1 MEIKLTNMKSIILLL
16 LTCLSAQVHAQN
28 ETTEPVKPL
37 ILIDTLLTYNESMII
52 HPSKFVSVSTI
63 SGQQAT
69 ALYGASGRFGVIKIQ
84 TLPNIEFLRLNAIL
98 DKFQI
103 EEKYRKLRVCIDQV
117 PVEDPEKLLAD
128 IKEIRQVE
136 ITYEKPKDNT
146 APKEPGF
153 INIITQPVL

>member
-1 MEIKLTNMKSIILLL
+1 MQNTLIEMKSIAL
-16 LTCLSAQVHAQN
+16 LTLIFLSGNVCAQI

-69 ALYGASGRFGVIKIQ
+69 SLYGISGRFGVIKIQ
-84 TLPNIEFLRLNAIL
+84 TLPNIEFIRLNALL

-103 EEKYRKLRVCIDQV
+103 EEKY
-117 PVEDPEKLLAD
+117 
-128 IKEIRQVE
+128 
-136 ITYEKPKDNT
+136 
-146 APKEPGF
+146 
-153 INIITQPVL
+153 